1 MTRSRPHWFARSW
14 ARSTGRPRAAFS
26 LVEAMIAI
34 SMLALVGS
42 VLLSASQATLSAT
55 GQSTEQTI
63 AYGIAR
69 QFLDEAVGLPFVSH
83 SFNGPGNDPNTGVFS
98 ATLGGANGTGVRT
111 GWDDCDDADGAGSGY
126 SSHPVQDRWGQEF
139 GQGNGTAN
147 TARQANFRV
156 RDDFFDSW
164 RVETEVYNVDP
175 NNFSSRTST
184 TNSTYYR
191 AIEVRVYR
199 QQPSGSSPNPNPKT
213 PLATLRRV
221 HVYVPKC
228 VN

>member
-1 MTRSRPHWFARSW
+1 MLIRSRPNCFARSL
-14 ARSTGRPRAAFS
+14 GRRRAAFS

-55 GQSTEQTI
+55 GQSTDQTI

-69 QFLDEAVGLPFVSH
+69 QFLDEAVGYPFVSH
-83 SFNGPGNDPNTGVFS
+83 SYNGPGDDPNLGVFS
-98 ATLGGANGTGVRT
+98 APLGGANSSGVRS
-111 GWDDCDDADGAGSGY
+111 GWDDCDDADGAGNGY
-126 SSHPVQDRWGQEF
+126 LSHPVHDRWGQEY
-139 GQGNGTAN
+139 GLGNGTAN
-147 TARQANFRV
+147 TARHANFRT
-156 RDDFFDSW
+156 RNDFFDSW

-175 NNFSSRTST
+175 NNLAARTST
-184 TNSTYYR
+184 TNSTFHR

-199 QQPSGSSPNPNPKT
+199 QQPSGGTPNPNPKT
-213 PLATLRRV
+213 LLATLRRV